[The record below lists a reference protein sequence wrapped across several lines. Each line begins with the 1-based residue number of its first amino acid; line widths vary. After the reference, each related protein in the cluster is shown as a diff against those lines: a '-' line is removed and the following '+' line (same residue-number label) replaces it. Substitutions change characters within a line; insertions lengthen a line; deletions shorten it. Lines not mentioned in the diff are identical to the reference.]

1 MKPTVHIPPIHKR
14 IEVDFPRT
22 THWSKALLSD
32 YNFQG
37 KAGDPYGWASSSRGD
52 GENSRSRSIYVI
64 SREFFREEM
73 HRDFFVEGIAFAAIV
88 LVSAW
93 PLATMVLLLARLI
106 K

>member
-1 MKPTVHIPPIHKR
+1 MKPTVHIPPTHKR
-14 IEVDFPRT
+14 VEFDFSRDAFRST
-22 THWSKALLSD
+22 ALLTD
-32 YNFQG
+32 YNFQR

-52 GENSRSRSIYVI
+52 GENSRSIHVI

-88 LVSAW
+88 VVSAW